1 MNHLDVYYRAL
12 SEYRKLT
19 VANQDCTTLRSA
31 IATTDTEQD
40 KIEIKRAFCT
50 IEEDWVE
57 AIEAGLVHVEKAIKQ
72 DRQFIRSNGEIIPIE
87 KVKHVSKE
95 SVEHLAKH
103 SNLITRYEE
112 GEDIVPDKLYTVERL
127 NDYAVYENR
136 FLYML
141 LCYLRDF
148 ITIRYNDIT
157 ELTHKYEATISLDKK
172 IATGRGQMT
181 YTLSMHDV
189 RKNDQ
194 YLKDHNPARDII
206 DRIDLI
212 LKAVL
217 AFLATPLME
226 VVSKA
231 PMLKPPITKT
241 NVLKMNNNFKGA
253 VALYDFIIAYDKPG
267 YNTEFEVSTISPF
280 RDDLADE
287 MAEAGGLVSFL
298 AYEYG
303 LKIKNDLK
311 EAYVLEELRLK
322 DEEIRK
328 RAESIAAMKRRLE
341 ASGVGIEEYV
351 ITLEKQLRALEA
363 ERVRAQTLAEEIAEL
378 KDIQKRLSKSIED
391 LKDENENLK
400 VEMAEEKQRHF
411 EEMEALKKAHEDEM
425 HELIVR
431 HEEEIRALNEKH
443 ENEIKEL
450 TEKHNA
456 EIEELNRKHREEIDS
471 LNEAAA
477 RERERYEGEIARIR
491 LDTANEIQAARE
503 DCKAKV
509 DEACRNLSETR
520 EQLDECN
527 REKAQL
533 LEQKLQ
539 SDARVKALGGVD
551 RDYTDRDSFNLLEN
565 EYKAFTRLYKEQWTK
580 TKKQIRTNHLNMKNI
595 RGNEEN
601 DKNSD

>member
-19 VANQDCTTLRSA
+19 VANHDCSALRSA

-50 IEEDWVE
+50 IEEDWVN

-95 SVEHLAKH
+95 SVEHLARH
-103 SNLITRYEE
+103 SSLITRYEE
-112 GEDIVPDKLYTVERL
+112 GEDIIPDKLYTVERL

-157 ELTHKYEATISLDKK
+157 DLTHKYEATISLDKK
-172 IATGRGQMT
+172 IVTGKSQMT
-181 YTLSMHDV
+181 YTLTMHDV

-226 VVSKA
+226 VVAKA

-241 NVLKMNNNFKGA
+241 NVLKMNNDFKGA

-267 YNTEFEVSTISPF
+267 YHTEFEINTISPF

-303 LKIKNDLK
+303 LKIKNELK
-311 EAYVLEELRLK
+311 EAYALEEIRLK
-322 DEEIRK
+322 DEEIKK

-341 ASGVGIEEYV
+341 ASGIGIEDYV
-351 ITLEKQLRALEA
+351 ITLEKQLRALES
-363 ERVRAQTLAEEIAEL
+363 ERVRAQALAEEIAEL
-378 KDIQKRLSKSIED
+378 KDTQKRLSEALEA
-391 LKDENENLK
+391 LKEENESLK

-411 EEMEALKKAHEDEM
+411 EEMEALKKAHEEEM
-425 HELIVR
+425 HELILR
-431 HEEEIRALNEKH
+431 HEEEIRELNEKH
-443 ENEIKEL
+443 S
-450 TEKHNA
+450 A
-456 EIEELNRKHREEIDS
+456 EIEELNNRHREEIER

-477 RERERYEGEIARIR
+477 RERERYESEIAQIR
-491 LDTANEIQAARE
+491 LDTANEIQAAKE
-503 DCKAKV
+503 DCKNKV
-509 DEACRNLSETR
+509 DEACRNLAECR
-520 EQLDECN
+520 EQLDVN
-527 REKAQL
+527 NKEKAEL

-539 SDARVKALGGVD
+539 SDARVKALGGID
-551 RDYTDRDSFNLLEN
+551 RDHTDRESFNLLEN
-565 EYKAFTRLYKEQWTK
+565 EYKAFTRLYKEQWAK

-595 RGNEEN
+595 RGTEEN
-601 DKNSD
+601 DKSSD